1 MAGGASGLPRHQ
13 YFHIDLE
20 RISQGAED
28 GDREIALA
36 GLDLGQ
42 VALAD
47 AQVPGQVRLLQA
59 TVLAPGPD
67 RVRTVDDRVHDLG
80 GEGLFIT
87 GRRVGAQRLAL
98 LCRLDKGLV
107 VPAGQGDRLSL
118 ARSLSHRRGP
128 LLRSSLLLLHHLYAP
143 PRGSISKTSITSASR
158 SRMKEA
164 RQSLIR
170 RRKPFSRPSRGFRFA

>member
-1 MAGGASGLPRHQ
+1 M
-13 YFHIDLE
+13 
-20 RISQGAED
+20 
-28 GDREIALA
+28 ALA

-67 RVRTVDDRVHDLG
+67 RIRTVDDRVHDLG

-107 VPAGQGDRLSL
+107 VPAGPGDRLSP
-118 ARSLSHRRGP
+118 SLPPPHRPRP
-128 LLRSSLLLLHHLYAP
+128 LPRRSLLLLP
-143 PRGSISKTSITSASR
+143 PLS
-158 SRMKEA
+158 
-164 RQSLIR
+164 
-170 RRKPFSRPSRGFRFA
+170 P

>member
-1 MAGGASGLPRHQ
+1 MRISDWSSDVCSSDL
-13 YFHIDLE
+13 LE

-67 RVRTVDDRVHDLG
+67 GVRTVDDRVHDLRRS
-80 GEGLFIT
+80 EE
-87 GRRVGAQRLAL
+87 RRVGKE
-98 LCRLDKGLV
+98 CV
-107 VPAGQGDRLSL
+107 STC
-118 ARSLSHRRGP
+118 
-128 LLRSSLLLLHHLYAP
+128 SSRWSPYP
-143 PRGSISKTSITSASR
+143 
-158 SRMKEA
+158 
-164 RQSLIR
+164 
-170 RRKPFSRPSRGFRFA
+170 